1 MTIFFYKGLRE
12 IGNAPVWFLA
22 NIWRLGQIMG
32 TKFGTNV
39 SNRMLLNA
47 AEFHVTTFTIL
58 ELLRENQLG
67 MEGKITTHPPPL
79 PRLGLK
85 HWTTI
90 AVLKKFQIRL
100 TNLAEF

>member
-1 MTIFFYKGLRE
+1 MTIFFYKELRE

-67 MEGKITTHPPPL
+67 MEGKITTHPPPFL
-79 PRLGLK
+79 D
-85 HWTTI
+85 
-90 AVLKKFQIRL
+90 
-100 TNLAEF
+100 